1 MFCEGSLFICL
12 KFQVYS
18 NKYVLWKKK
27 NRYYEIVQYFL
38 ENGLSIQDDNFKDCL
53 LTLCRISKFTLF
65 DLPFELMDLLL
76 LYGADPNYCEQLNF
90 KFFFIWRFKIKFDF
104 FHDRTPLH
112 IACKHG
118 MMQFAVSLITKG
130 NAEVNPVDKNKK
142 TPLNYVQ
149 EQIKKGK
156 KFQELYDFL
165 ESKGGQ
171 LDWRKW
177 WNKIRDFFEYILV
190 RDLCYSLNLFRFHKH
205 DFLKLMHL
213 DEFLFF
219 LV

>member
-1 MFCEGSLFICL
+1 M
-12 KFQVYS
+12 
-18 NKYVLWKKK
+18 
-27 NRYYEIVQYFL
+27 
-38 ENGLSIQDDNFKDCL
+38 
-53 LTLCRISKFTLF
+53 
-65 DLPFELMDLLL
+65 
-76 LYGADPNYCEQLNF
+76 
-90 KFFFIWRFKIKFDF
+90 
-104 FHDRTPLH
+104 H

-171 LDWRKW
+171 LDWRK
-177 WNKIRDFFEYILV
+177 
-190 RDLCYSLNLFRFHKH
+190 
-205 DFLKLMHL
+205 
-213 DEFLFF
+213 
-219 LV
+219 